1 MIKPPVIIIGAGLAG
16 LTVALSL
23 APQPCLVLG
32 RKAMAGWTSSELA
45 QGGIAA
51 AVGEGDAPLYHEKDT
66 LAAGGGFGDPEV
78 VRMITQIAPSVIA
91 LLQDWDVVFDR
102 DSAGLLATGLEGAHS
117 HRRIVHAQGD
127 STGKAMMQALVNRVR
142 ATPSITL
149 IEDVEVT
156 QILTNQLSSVTP
168 AQAGVPFGFNKKRDP
183 RFHGDDELG
192 VYKAITGVIY
202 HQRGS
207 RERLHLATAD
217 VVLATGSACA
227 LWQNTTVPLG
237 SWGHGLLLA
246 VNAGAAL
253 RDLEFVQFHPTG
265 LAAGCDPM
273 PLISE
278 AVRGD
283 GAWLVND
290 RGERFVDEL
299 APRDVVALS
308 IAEQMKAGR
317 RVFLDARALTG
328 FAAHFPTV
336 FGICRKAGL
345 DPAQELIPVHPV
357 AHYHMGGIATNAQ
370 GKTTVKGLWA
380 CGECAATGFHGAN
393 RLASNSLLEAVAMGQ
408 RVAEA
413 IKGTVLPATCR
424 AEAAKQRRVKEGI
437 PVGAEMMD
445 QGCDTPET
453 IAQVREVMTRYVGVM
468 RDAAGLHRAIERL
481 APLEQAGSS
490 RAAVGLMIARAAL
503 ARTQSLGAHYRMDE
517 RRKKHG

>member
-1 MIKPPVIIIGAGLAG
+1 MTRPPVIIIGAGLAG

-23 APQPCLVLG
+23 APQPCIVLG
-32 RKAMAGWTSSELA
+32 RKAMAGLTSSELA

-66 LAAGGGFGDPEV
+66 LAAGAGFCDPKV
-78 VRMITQIAPSVIA
+78 VRMITQAAPSVIA
-91 LLQDWDVVFDR
+91 LLQEWGVAFDR
-102 DSAGLLATGLEGAHS
+102 DAAGLLEMGLEGAHS

-127 STGKAMMQALVNRVR
+127 STGKAIMQALVDR
-142 ATPSITL
+142 ARAAPSITL
-149 IEDVEVT
+149 MEDVEVT
-156 QILTNQLSSVTP
+156 QILTNQPSSVTP

-192 VYKAITGVIY
+192 VCKTITGVLY

-207 RERLHLATAD
+207 MESLHLLTD
-217 VVLATGSACA
+217 SVVLATGSACA

-246 VNAGAAL
+246 ANAGAAL
-253 RDLEFVQFHPTG
+253 QDLEFVQFHPTG

-283 GAWLVND
+283 GALLVNE

-308 IAEQMKAGR
+308 IAAQIEWGR
-317 RVFLDARALTG
+317 RVFLDARRLQD
-328 FAAHFPTV
+328 FVAHFPTV

-370 GKTTVKGLWA
+370 GKTNVQGLWA
-380 CGECAATGFHGAN
+380 CGECAATGLHGAN

-413 IKGTVLPATCR
+413 INKSDFESAPPSRFAQDDLVQNNEKKG
-424 AEAAKQRRVKEGI
+424 
-437 PVGAEMMD
+437 
-445 QGCDTPET
+445 DTPET
-453 IAQVREVMTRYVGVM
+453 ISQVREVMTRYVGVM

-481 APLEQAGSS
+481 ASLEKAGSS
-490 RAAVGLMIARAAL
+490 RAAVGLLIASAAL
-503 ARTQSLGAHYRMDE
+503 ARVQSLGAHYRMDE
-517 RRKKHG
+517 RREKHG